1 MDKSESQAETAALV
15 ALLEQT
21 QIAHRKYELAELD
34 GVYDNDWA
42 NWYARYLVEHNI
54 GQLLGQPLTAQ
65 DLETRLRE
73 ADISH
78 SANAPQEKWVE
89 YYASFLLEGW

>member
-1 MDKSESQAETAALV
+1 MDKSESKAATAALV

-34 GVYDNDWA
+34 GVYDNNWA
-42 NWYARYLVEHNI
+42 SWYARYLMDNGI
-54 GQLLGQPLTAQ
+54 GPLLDRPVSAQ

-73 ADISH
+73 ADASH
-78 SANAPQEKWVE
+78 RANARQQKWVE
-89 YYASFLLEGW
+89 YYATFLAEG